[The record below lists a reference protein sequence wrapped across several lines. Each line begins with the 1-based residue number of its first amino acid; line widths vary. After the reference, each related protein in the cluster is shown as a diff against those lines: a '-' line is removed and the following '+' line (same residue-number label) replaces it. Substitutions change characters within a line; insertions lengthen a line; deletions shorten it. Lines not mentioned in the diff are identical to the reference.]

1 MPLVYSVPGRY
12 PALLAFLCVML
23 VAAHGPALS
32 AQRLDIHEDGSGHYH
47 GLHFSHP
54 LFTES
59 ITPDT
64 KIRLNVEGESEDE
77 GNAYELEAE
86 GEYAFNRS
94 FSIEIGVPYVT
105 LDPDDAAST
114 SALGNIEV
122 ALKFANFVFEDA
134 GILLGYGFAVGL
146 PTGSSDKGIG
156 SDTEWELEPFLNAG
170 IKRGPFELIGWARFG
185 IPVNLSDGE
194 EVENEFH
201 YDFSGLVHAKS
212 WLQVLVELRGQ
223 LALNGEEAGAG
234 RVRLAP
240 GVKGAP
246 FGPRLFLGRGGSFP
260 LSDEELNARVRLA
273 AFYHF

>member
-1 MPLVYSVPGRY
+1 VSLSYSLPGRS
-12 PALLAFLCVML
+12 PALLAFLGVVL
-23 VAAHGPALS
+23 VTTHGTALS
-32 AQRLDIHEDGSGHYH
+32 AQRLDVREDGSGHYH

-77 GNAYELEAE
+77 GNVYELEAE

-146 PTGSSDKGIG
+146 PTGSPDKGIG

-185 IPVNLSDGE
+185 IPVNLPDGE

-212 WLQVLVELRGQ
+212 WLQVLVELRGK

-240 GVKGAP
+240 GVKVAP
-246 FGPRLFLGRGGSFP
+246 FGPRLFLGLGGSFP

>member
-1 MPLVYSVPGRY
+1 MPLSYSVPGRY

-23 VAAHGPALS
+23 VAAHGTALS

-146 PTGSSDKGIG
+146 PTGSPDKGIG

-185 IPVNLSDGE
+185 IPVNIPDGE

-240 GVKGAP
+240 GVKVAP
-246 FGPRLFLGRGGSFP
+246 FGPRLFLGLGGSFP